1 MEVLSKV
8 FSIDQ
13 YTIVVKF
20 DGIAL
25 NINDTPRK
33 YGMEDNDVLV
43 ASLMDQ
49 KPIKTS
55 RELTKSK
62 SGLTSSSKTVMPSLE
77 LKENFD
83 EFDEDAFDLNGS
95 IDESKMKAMEEQIEK
110 EIEAKFNATKQD
122 DEVSAHED
130 KIMLKVMLS
139 AGRDPMQFR
148 LAKVSAH
155 KRLMRGSVNKFNTGC
170 TAI

>member
-1 MEVLSKV
+1 M
-8 FSIDQ
+8 
-13 YTIVVKF
+13 IVVKF

-55 RELTKSK
+55 RGELTKSK
-62 SGLTSSSKTVMPSLE
+62 SGLSSSNKTVTPSLE
-77 LKENFD
+77 LKEFD
-83 EFDEDAFDLNGS
+83 DFDEDAFDLNGS
-95 IDESKMKAMEEQIEK
+95 IDENKMKAVEAQIEK
-110 EIEAKFNATKQD
+110 EIEAKFNAAQQNEENSTHD
-122 DEVSAHED
+122 D
-130 KIMLKVMLS
+130 KIKLKVVLP

-148 LAKVSAH
+148 LAKVSDKSAFTEE
-155 KRLMRGSVNKFNTGC
+155 LMFKSSLPSGC
-170 TAI
+170 TSKQNYCGSQ

>member
-1 MEVLSKV
+1 M
-8 FSIDQ
+8 
-13 YTIVVKF
+13 IVVKF

-62 SGLTSSSKTVMPSLE
+62 SGLSSSAKTVMPSLE
-77 LKENFD
+77 LKEFD
-83 EFDEDAFDLNGS
+83 DFDEDAFDLNGS
-95 IDESKMKAMEEQIEK
+95 IDENKMRAMEAQIEK
-110 EIEAKFNATKQD
+110 EIEAKFNATQQD
-122 DEVSAHED
+122 EESSTHDD
-130 KIMLKVMLS
+130 KIMLKVVLS

-148 LAKVSAH
+148 LAKVSDKMLARKTDVH
-155 KRLMRGSVNKFNTGC
+155 VFALFRMHL
-170 TAI
+170 

>member
-1 MEVLSKV
+1 MLSKV

-13 YTIVVKF
+13 YMIVVKF

-62 SGLTSSSKTVMPSLE
+62 SGLASSSKTVMPSLE
-77 LKENFD
+77 FKESFD
-83 EFDEDAFDLNGS
+83 DFDEDAFDLNGS
-95 IDESKMKAMEEQIEK
+95 IDEKMKAVEAQIEK
-110 EIEAKFNATKQD
+110 EIEAKFNATQQD
-122 DEVSAHED
+122 DEASAHED
-130 KIMLKVMLS
+130 KIMLKVVLP
-139 AGRDPMQFR
+139 AGREPMQFR
-148 LAKVSAH
+148 LAKVSVKGQH
-155 KRLMRGSVNKFNTGC
+155 G
-170 TAI
+170 